1 MSVWKHGKF
10 WWVDFIVN
18 GRRVQ
23 CSTGT
28 SNRRQA
34 DLIFHKMKL
43 DANNAHQGV
52 VQVDP
57 HMTVAALTARFLTS
71 SAARQHHTDR
81 LKFLLPFFGAMPI
94 AKITKGLAEEY
105 RHQRKLDKPV
115 SDATVNRDLSTL
127 KKLLYWGVDQGLLA
141 TNPLARLRMV
151 SEPRIFRK
159 IVSVSEEERLLKAA
173 PEHLREI
180 DIVALDTGMRR
191 GASSRKLCIM
201 APLRMR

>member
-1 MSVWKHGKF
+1 
-10 WWVDFIVN
+10 
-18 GRRVQ
+18 
-23 CSTGT
+23 
-28 SNRRQA
+28 
-34 DLIFHKMKL
+34 MKL